1 MKSQVNNSSKDRDV
15 GLTMEQLENIQLKM
29 QSYCIQQ
36 NINLE
41 YVFTDEE
48 EQTEKDIAAFIETLD
63 TIGLGLGVLGI

>member
-1 MKSQVNNSSKDRDV
+1 
-15 GLTMEQLENIQLKM
+15 M

-48 EQTEKDIAAFIETLD
+48 EQTGKDIAAFIETLNNW
-63 TIGLGLGVLGI
+63 IRVGCFRGFEMVGLLKLLIQIMMG